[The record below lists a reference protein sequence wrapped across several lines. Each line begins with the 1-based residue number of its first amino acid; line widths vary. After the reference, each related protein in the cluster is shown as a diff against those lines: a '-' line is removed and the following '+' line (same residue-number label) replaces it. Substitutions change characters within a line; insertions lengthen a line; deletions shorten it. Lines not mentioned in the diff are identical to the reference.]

1 MKNSVGERIRKRRL
15 DLGMSQ
21 EELATLVGYESKSTI
36 NKIESGVNTKRG
48 LNQSKIKAFA
58 DALQTTPSYIMGWED
73 DEETPKGLFP
83 INIMNDMIRIP
94 IFRYIPA
101 SCGLGSWSEDD
112 VMDYISLPGSIYKF
126 NKRKKYF
133 GQIAE
138 GDSMIGVDI
147 EDGNLLIFE
156 QHDAPEN
163 NMVGV
168 FSINNEKCFC
178 KRIKFIKDKI
188 YLVSANDNYMPIEIT
203 SDMEFRMV
211 GLLKYVVKEFR
222 QDY

>member
-1 MKNSVGERIRKRRL
+1 MNTGEIIKKLRKEKNLTQEQLGNIIGVQKSAIAKYEKGRVENLKRA
-15 DLGMSQ
+15 SI
-21 EELATLVGYESKSTI
+21 EKLAAYF
-36 NKIESGVNTKRG
+36 GV
-48 LNQSKIKAFA
+48 S
-58 DALQTTPSYIMGWED
+58 PSYLLGIKED
-73 DEETPKGLFP
+73 ETPKGLFP

-112 VMDYISLPGSIYKF
+112 VMDYISLPASIYKF

-156 QHDAPEN
+156 QNDAPEN